1 MNKQKI
7 ADKLFNDKQLTGGE
21 IAFLLSYVPDE
32 GEEQGKFSTL
42 AGNKQ
47 VPFDHDNDDGFK
59 ACGLNREYS
68 DRMSE
73 KVSKTIINAECFSQG
88 VENLEKII
96 LEDPQSFRFI
106 LALTARNVEIL
117 WQIHAKGIDPFI
129 LAKAGV
135 KVDVKKADLN
145 NVRSMI
151 SRIVDRDAKDII
163 IKKIEKLQKKLEDS
177 MKRDTSEEDLK
188 DIFEDLKDLTRRII
202 TEAHIPRKELRSEFN
217 LKDSEIDDLM
227 GKSYE

>member
-117 WQIHAKGIDPFI
+117 WQIHSKGVDPFI
-129 LAKAGV
+129 LAKSEV
-135 KVDVKKADLN
+135 KVKSADFN
-145 NVRSMI
+145 GVRAML
-151 SRIVDRDAKDII
+151 SRVIDKEAKEVILQKIDR
-163 IKKIEKLQKKLEDS
+163 LQKKLEAS
-177 MKRDTSEEDLK
+177 VKNNTQKEDLE
-188 DIFEDLKDLTRRII
+188 DILEDIKDLTRRII
-202 TEAHIPRKELRSEFN
+202 TEAHISRKELRSEFN